1 MKTKKTLMIFFAIP
15 CALILAAITYAQFT
29 DNVTDNAQ
37 GNETIR
43 TSKITYKNYIW
54 IEGEH
59 AVSTNF
65 AREPIYNFFCSN
77 KFALQLSKDVDP
89 PQDGYFANYVFYVTH
104 TKEYDLWMGCTPP
117 GSAYKDRPGYA
128 SPIEW
133 KIDNGPFQAASA
145 ENVYVKSFYGIGGF
159 YWVKIASGTLNA
171 GKHTLTVRVK
181 QKRSSGWD
189 YYFYIDTILLLPQ
202 YSTGITQLMDFPEVA
217 PKDFATPG
225 DGILFNSPE
234 FYEKK
239 LRANISDREAL
250 FTLVQIYGWLY
261 DYNKAIFLLK
271 KYLEKNPR
279 DIDIRLQLAAF
290 YSWSDQ
296 LDAAI
301 SEYKNIISIDEKN
314 ITARKLLSVLAGWNN
329 RYDEAIKYYQE
340 IIAIDPENVDAY
352 ISLGT
357 QYSWKG
363 EMNRAITTFEKAE
376 AIAPANVEVL
386 EVLGDNYYWSGRSYD
401 AIRQYYRIIDINEK
415 QISAY
420 KKLAKVY
427 LDLGENAKAGKII
440 NDARQIVD
448 LYPELSG
455 ISLDVKDE
463 LAKERRALIESYK
476 EALVKNPDDI
486 NLRKGLVDTYIWNR
500 MYGDA
505 VKEYDALLAY
515 KMFHSIEQAE
525 QKLTRLA
532 IHTVGLH
539 SLMPLI
545 KTVHDDVSTIQKR
558 YAKLIEDKKKG
569 KAVNEPTSLA
579 SDKAKLEGYNAK
591 LKEIQ
596 KELYVYNDITAA
608 FGKDVQT
615 YTAMQAA
622 TGWHF
627 EPDRI
632 YRYAA
637 TAKKLNPQMY
647 QPYKV
652 QGTIDLLYGKPSNAV
667 SSFESVKKLAVAAEF
682 PGLPLAYAQTKKY
695 NDAIVLLEGSL
706 QSKKI
711 STAYKN
717 DIEQILSLAKLNK
730 AEISSQGSLQDIEV
744 LLENANSLLDSIG
757 EDIDQKLSFGLA
769 TMRNVYEKQ
778 FLDLE
783 LDNARI
789 YKEIANF
796 YLQNGNYNASREY
809 YSNILKVQ
817 PLNVEANFAMGNI
830 NELLGYWKDAKENYE
845 ICINAQPDFEHAR
858 KAHYELQKQH
868 APSITGNGIYFSDNI
883 RTRYGIGISG
893 LYEPGQ
899 YFTIQA
905 GYEFTKQTD
914 SGGIATT
921 GQLFYPSDGNVT
933 MHKAFAE
940 IAVPLR
946 FLYMRLFAH
955 LGGNMY
961 SGTVDYNNPLYDT
974 SLNYMSLSYGAGFW
988 WMPPGTGITIKVA
1001 YSHDDENDLSQS
1013 LKMKFRDAITY
1024 TMIEGLVDI
1033 NFSEYDFPL
1042 SKSLFW
1048 YNSVQYRMMSDSNTR
1063 LSSYNQLTVR
1073 VYRMLQW
1080 NMFFDI
1086 AGIYSYEDTKFS
1098 QYSSGD
1104 ILLVPYWAPEGV
1116 SYYGPM
1122 AKVSQQVEN
1131 LFGGNFVYSLFF
1143 QYLYNSLEQTTM
1155 MPGISI
1161 SYNWDKL
1168 KVFAEYTYSNVTLPD
1183 STTDETYISNDLKFG
1198 VTGQFFTI
1206 YTPKGA
1212 GGKPVLFVS
1221 ENPTLITPDG
1231 DGRDDFAT
1239 LSLTAFDE
1247 KGIQQWWIEILNEKG
1262 EKIQEYS
1269 LAGPVPGTFRWDGT
1283 ARNNVLANEGKYYVQ
1298 LTIQNSAGEKFSSKK
1313 QEIVLSTSKRAVAL
1327 TPSYL
1332 KFSPNGDKI
1341 KDTVSFIIQATDK
1354 KNVASWF
1361 VSISSKNKLVKTI
1374 KGNDFIPYDVLW
1386 DGLDDNLKTVPDGEY
1401 SAALTV
1407 KYDDGIVVK
1416 SPATAVSVVT
1426 RVAVDIKVEA
1436 NEVIPLQ
1443 TTLRITPSVNGD
1455 VAQWQIRFM
1464 RDDGAVVKVINGAGI
1479 PPKVI
1484 SWDGT
1489 DDKGEPAVYNMQLEA
1504 QMEIT
1509 DDAGNTAVSKK
1520 VPFMVGFLIKQDKG
1534 KRVVYMF
1541 NQDTI
1546 FKGRSDELTVNGVLI
1561 LDQLAGKL
1569 TKMGGFTRINIVAY
1583 TDAQGSRQSNMALS
1597 QKQAAVIA
1605 ERLKNLSAEIK
1616 TVGAGSELQYLK
1628 DKPSKWDVRY
1638 EIELY

>member
-1 MKTKKTLMIFFAIP
+1 MKTKRILIIIFAIL
-15 CALILAAITYAQFT
+15 CAGIVTAITYSQIADKPQK
-29 DNVTDNAQ
+29 D
-37 GNETIR
+37 ETNR
-43 TSKITYKNYIW
+43 NTKISYKNYIW
-54 IEGEH
+54 IEGEN

-89 PQDGYFANYVFYVTH
+89 PQEGYFATYVFYVTH
-104 TKEYDLWMGCTPP
+104 TKEYDFWMGCTPP
-117 GSAYKDRPGYA
+117 GSTYKDRPGYA

-133 KIDNGPFQAASA
+133 KIDNGPFQTASA
-145 ENVYVKSFYGIGGF
+145 ENVYVKNFYGIGGF

-171 GKHTLTVRVK
+171 GKHTLTIRVK

-189 YYFYIDTILLLPQ
+189 YYFYIDAILLFPQ
-202 YSTGITQLMDFPEVA
+202 YSTGIAQLMDFPDVA
-217 PKDFATPG
+217 PKDFSTPG
-225 DGILFNSPE
+225 DGLLFNIPE

-239 LRANISDREAL
+239 LRTNISDREAL

-261 DYNKAIFLLK
+261 DYNKAIFLLQ

-279 DIDIRLQLAAF
+279 DIDMRLQLAAF

-352 ISLGT
+352 ISLAT

-363 EMNRAITTFEKAE
+363 ELNRAIATFEKAE
-376 AIAPANVEVL
+376 SLAPNNVDVL
-386 EVLGDNYYWSGRSYD
+386 EVLGDNYYWAGRAYD

-420 KKLAKVY
+420 KKLAKIY
-427 LDLGENAKAGKII
+427 LDLGETAKAGKII
-440 NDARQIVD
+440 NDAKQIVD

-476 EALVKNPDDI
+476 EALVKNPDDV

-500 MYGDA
+500 MYSDA

-515 KMFHSIEQAE
+515 KMFHSIEHAE
-525 QKLTRLA
+525 QKITRLA
-532 IHTVGLH
+532 VHTVGLQ
-539 SLMPLI
+539 SLKPII
-545 KTVHDDVSTIQKR
+545 KTIKSDVDTLQKQ
-558 YAKLIEDKKKG
+558 YAKLIDDKKKG
-569 KAVNEPTSLA
+569 KAVIEPPSLA
-579 SDKAKLEGYNAK
+579 NDKVLLESYIKK

-596 KELYVYNDITAA
+596 KELYLYNDITAA

-615 YTAMQAA
+615 YSAMQAA
-622 TGWHF
+622 IGWQF
-627 EPDRI
+627 EPDRM
-632 YRYAA
+632 YSYAV

-652 QGTIDLLYGKPSNAV
+652 QGTIDLLYGKPSNAI
-667 SSFESVKKLAVAAEF
+667 SSFESVKKLAANAEF
-682 PGLPLAYAQTKKY
+682 PGLSLAYAHTGKY
-695 NDAIVLLEGSL
+695 KEAIVHLEESL

-711 STAYKN
+711 SAAYKG
-717 DIEQILSLAKLNK
+717 DIEQVIALAQLNK
-730 AEISSQGSLQDIEV
+730 ETPSQSLQGDIEDALSHV
-744 LLENANSLLDSIG
+744 DSLLSIVR
-757 EDIDQKLSFGLA
+757 DDLDQKISFGLA
-769 TMRNVYEKQ
+769 TMRTVYEKQ

-796 YLQNGNYNASREY
+796 YLQNGNYNASRQY

-817 PLNVEANFAMGNI
+817 PLNVDANFAMGNI

-845 ICINAQPDFEHAR
+845 ICINAQPDFEFAR

-868 APSITGNGIYFSDNI
+868 SPSLTGNVLYFNDNM
-883 RTRYGIGISG
+883 RTRYGMGITG
-893 LYEPGQ
+893 LYQPSQ
-899 YFTIQA
+899 YFALQA
-905 GYEFTKQTD
+905 GYEFKKQTD
-914 SGGIATT
+914 TGGIATT
-921 GQLFYPSDGNVT
+921 GQLFYPSDGSVS
-933 MHKAFAE
+933 MQSAFMQVS
-940 IAVPLR
+940 VP
-946 FLYMRLFAH
+946 FRLFYMKLFAQ
-955 LGGNMY
+955 LSGNMY
-961 SGTVDYNNPLYDT
+961 SGTVDYGNPLYDST
-974 SLNYMSLSYGAGFW
+974 VNYISLSYGAGLW
-988 WMPPGTGITIKVA
+988 WAPPASGVTLKVA
-1001 YSHDDENDLSQS
+1001 YSHDDENDLTQS

-1024 TMIEGLVDI
+1024 DMIEGILDI
-1033 NFSEYDFPL
+1033 NFSEYNFPL
-1042 SKSLFW
+1042 SKRLFL
-1048 YNSVQYRMMSDSNTR
+1048 YNAVQYRMLSDSNTR
-1063 LSSYNQLTVR
+1063 LSNFNQLTVR
-1073 VYRMLQW
+1073 VYRISQW
-1080 NMFFDI
+1080 NMLFDI

-1098 QYSSGD
+1098 RYASGY
-1104 ILLVPYWAPEGV
+1104 ILFVPYWAPKGV

-1122 AKVSQQVEN
+1122 VKVSQQVDN
-1131 LFGGNFVYSLFF
+1131 LFGGSVLYSLFF
-1143 QYLYNSLEQTTM
+1143 QYMYNSLDQRIL
-1155 MPGISI
+1155 MPGIAI
-1161 SYNWDKL
+1161 SHTWDKVRL
-1168 KVFAEYTYSNVTLPD
+1168 FAEYMYSNVTLPNSSNND
-1183 STTDETYISNDLKFG
+1183 TYISHDLKFG
-1198 VTGQFFTI
+1198 ATGTFFSI

-1212 GGKPVLFVS
+1212 GGKPLLFVS
-1221 ENPTLITPDG
+1221 ANPTLITPDG
-1231 DGRDDFAT
+1231 DGKDDVAT

-1247 KGIQQWWIEILNEKG
+1247 KGIQQWWIEIFNEKG

-1269 LAGPVPGTFRWDGT
+1269 LAGTVPVTFRWDGT
-1283 ARNNVLANEGKYYVQ
+1283 AKNNVLAPNGKYYVH
-1298 LTIQNSAGEKFSSKK
+1298 LTIQNSAGERFSSKK
-1313 QEIVLSTSKRAVAL
+1313 QEIVLSTSKRAIAL
-1327 TPSYL
+1327 TPSYT

-1354 KNVASWF
+1354 KNVANWF
-1361 VSISSKNKLVKTI
+1361 ITISSKNKIVRTI
-1374 KGNDFIPYDVLW
+1374 RGNDFIPYDVLW
-1386 DGLDDNLKTVPDGEY
+1386 DGCDDNLKQVPDGEY
-1401 SAALTV
+1401 SAAMTI
-1407 KYDDGIVVK
+1407 KYDDGIVVT
-1416 SPATAVSVVT
+1416 STPTAVVVVT
-1426 RVAVDIKVEA
+1426 KVAVDIKVEP
-1436 NEVIPLQ
+1436 NEIVPLQ
-1443 TTLRITPSVNGD
+1443 TTLRITPAVVGD
-1455 VAQWQIRFM
+1455 VVQWQVQFM
-1464 RDDGAVVKVINGAGI
+1464 REDGAVVKVINGAGM

-1489 DDKGEPAVYNMQLEA
+1489 DDKGEPAVYNMQLQA

-1509 DDAGNTAVSKK
+1509 DDAGNVAQSNK
-1520 VPFMVGFLIKQDKG
+1520 VPYMVGFLVKQDKG

-1546 FKGRSDELTVNGVLI
+1546 FKGRSDELTPNGVVI

-1583 TDAQGSRQSNMALS
+1583 TDTLGSKQSNVALS

-1605 ERLKNLSAEIK
+1605 DRLKNLASEIK
-1616 TVGAGSELQYLK
+1616 SVGAGSEILYLK
-1628 DKPSKWDVRY
+1628 DKPSKWDMRY

>member
-1 MKTKKTLMIFFAIP
+1 MKIKRTLLVFFAIS
-15 CALILAAITYAQFT
+15 CAIIIAAITYAQFT
-29 DNVTDNAQ
+29 DKPQKDDKNRNA
-37 GNETIR
+37 
-43 TSKITYKNYIW
+43 KITYKNYIW

-77 KFALQLSKDVDP
+77 RFALQLSKDVDP
-89 PQDGYFANYVFYVTH
+89 PQDGYFATYVFYVTH

-117 GSAYKDRPGYA
+117 GSVYKDRPGYA

-171 GKHTLTVRVK
+171 GKHTLTIRVK

-189 YYFYIDTILLLPQ
+189 YYFYVDAILLLPK
-202 YSTGITQLMDFPEVA
+202 YSTDIAQLMDFPEVA

-225 DGILFNSPE
+225 DGILFNTPE

-239 LRANISDREAL
+239 LRANISDRDAL

-261 DYNKAIFLLK
+261 DYNKAIFLLQ

-279 DIDIRLQLAAF
+279 DIDMRLQLAAF

-363 EMNRAITTFEKAE
+363 EMNRAIAIFEKAE
-376 AIAPANVEVL
+376 VLAPDNVEVL
-386 EVLGDNYYWSGRSYD
+386 EVLGDNYYWAGRAYD

-420 KKLAKVY
+420 KKLAKIY
-427 LDLGENAKAGKII
+427 LDLGESAKAGKII
-440 NDARQIVD
+440 NDAKQVVD

-500 MYGDA
+500 MYADA
-505 VKEYDALLAY
+505 VNEYDALLAY
-515 KMFHSIEQAE
+515 KMFHSIEQVE

-532 IHTVGLH
+532 IYTVGLQ
-539 SLMPLI
+539 SLRPLI
-545 KTVHDDVSTIQKR
+545 KSIQDDVSTIQKR
-558 YAKLIEDKKKG
+558 YAKLIDDKKKG
-569 KAVNEPTSLA
+569 KAVIEPSSLA
-579 SDKAKLEGYNAK
+579 RDKALLAAYSAK

-622 TGWHF
+622 TGWKF
-627 EPDRI
+627 EPGRI
-632 YRYAA
+632 SSYAA

-667 SSFESVKKLAVAAEF
+667 SSFESVKKLAAGAEF
-682 PGLPLAYAQTKKY
+682 PGLPLAYAQTGKY
-695 NDAIVLLEGSL
+695 SGATVLLEEAL

-711 STAYKN
+711 SSAYGN
-717 DIEQILSLAKLNK
+717 DIEQVLSLAKLNK
-730 AEISSQGSLQDIEV
+730 EEAPTQSSLEDIEAA
-744 LLENANSLLDSIG
+744 LENVDPLLGAISD
-757 EDIDQKLSFGLA
+757 DVDQKLSFGLG

-778 FLDLE
+778 FFDVE

-796 YLQNGNYNASREY
+796 HLQNGNYNASREY

-830 NELLGYWKDAKENYE
+830 NEFLGYWKDAKDNYE
-845 ICINAQPDFEHAR
+845 ICINAQPEFEYAR

-868 APSITGNGIYFSDNI
+868 SPSVTGTFSYFSDNI
-883 RTRYGIGISG
+883 RDRYGVGIAG
-893 LYEPGQ
+893 WYEPSQ
-899 YFTIQA
+899 YLALQA
-905 GYEFTKQTD
+905 GYNFTKQTD

-921 GQLFYPSDGNVT
+921 GQLFYPSKGDVT
-933 MHKAFAE
+933 MQKAFAE
-940 IAVPLR
+940 VSVPLR
-946 FLYMRLFAH
+946 LLYMRLF
-955 LGGNMY
+955 GSVTGNIY
-961 SGTVDYNNPLYDT
+961 SGTVNYGNPLYDT
-974 SLNYMSLSYGAGFW
+974 SLSYYSLNYGVGFW
-988 WMPPGTGITIKVA
+988 FTPPATGITVKVA
-1001 YSHDDENDLSQS
+1001 YRHEDENDLTQS

-1024 TMIEGLVDI
+1024 NMVEGMLDI
-1033 NFSEYDFPL
+1033 NFSEYNFPL
-1042 SKSLFW
+1042 SKRLFL
-1048 YNSVQYRMMSDSNTR
+1048 YNAVQYRMLSDSNTR
-1063 LSSYNQLTVR
+1063 LSSFNQLTIR
-1073 VYRMLQW
+1073 VYRIPQW
-1080 NMFFDI
+1080 NMMFDV
-1086 AGIYSYEDTKFS
+1086 AGIYSYEDTKFNT
-1098 QYSSGD
+1098 YSSGD
-1104 ILLVPYWAPEGV
+1104 ILLVPYWAPMGV

-1122 AKVSQQVEN
+1122 VKVSQQVNN
-1131 LFGGNFVYSLFF
+1131 LLGGSLLYSLYFE
-1143 QYLYNSLEQTTM
+1143 YMYDSLDQRIM

-1161 SYNWDKL
+1161 SQSWDKINL
-1168 KVFAEYTYSNVTLPD
+1168 FAEYMYSNFTLPN
-1183 STTDETYISNDLKFG
+1183 STTQKTYISHDLKFG
-1198 VTGQFFTI
+1198 ATGKFFSI

-1221 ENPTLITPDG
+1221 ANPTLITPDG
-1231 DGRDDFAT
+1231 DGKDDFAT
-1239 LSLTAFDE
+1239 LNLTAFDE
-1247 KGIQQWWIEILNEKG
+1247 KGIQQWWIEIFDEKG
-1262 EKIQEYS
+1262 QKIQEYS
-1269 LAGPVPGTFRWDGT
+1269 LAGAVPANFRWDGT
-1283 ARNNVLANEGKYYVQ
+1283 SRNNVLSPEGKYYVQ

-1313 QEIVLSTSKRAVAL
+1313 QEIALSTSRRAVAL
-1327 TPSYL
+1327 TPSHV

-1354 KNVASWF
+1354 KNVDNWF
-1361 VSISSKNKLVKTI
+1361 ISISNKNKIVKTI
-1374 KGNDFIPYDVLW
+1374 RGNDFIPYDVLW
-1386 DGLDDNLKTVPDGEY
+1386 DGNDDSLKNVPDGEY
-1401 SAALTV
+1401 SAVMTI
-1407 KYDDGIVVK
+1407 KYDDGITVK
-1416 SPATAVSVVT
+1416 SPVATVSVVT
-1426 RVAVDIKVEA
+1426 KVTIDIKVEP
-1436 NEVIPLQ
+1436 NEIVPLQ
-1443 TTLRITPSVNGD
+1443 TTLRITPTIVGD
-1455 VAQWQIRFM
+1455 VVQWQIRFM
-1464 RDDGAVVKVINGAGI
+1464 RDDGAIVKVINGAGI

-1489 DDKGEPAVYNMQLEA
+1489 DDKGEPAVYNMQLET

-1509 DDAGNTAVSKK
+1509 DDAGNTAVSRK
-1520 VPFMVGFLIKQDKG
+1520 VPFTVGFLVKQEKG

-1541 NQDTI
+1541 NQNTI

-1569 TKMGGFTRINIVAY
+1569 AKMGGFTRINIVAY
-1583 TDAQGSRQSNMALS
+1583 TDAVGSKQSNMALS
-1597 QKQAAVIA
+1597 QRQAAVIA
-1605 ERLKNLSAEIK
+1605 DRLKNLPAEIK
-1616 TVGAGSELQYLK
+1616 TVGAGAELQYFK
-1628 DKPSKWDVRY
+1628 DKPSTWDMRY

>member
-1 MKTKKTLMIFFAIP
+1 MKTKRTLMIFFAIT
-15 CALILAAITYAQFT
+15 CALIIAAITYAQFT
-29 DNVTDNAQ
+29 DKAQ
-37 GNETIR
+37 SDEKIR

-89 PQDGYFANYVFYVTH
+89 PQDGYFATYVFYVTH

-133 KIDNGPFQAASA
+133 KIDNGPFQTASA

-171 GKHTLTVRVK
+171 GKHTLTIRVK

-189 YYFYIDTILLLPQ
+189 YYFYVDAILLLPQ
-202 YSTGITQLMDFPEVA
+202 YSTGIAQLMDFPEVA
-217 PKDFATPG
+217 PNDFATPG
-225 DGILFNSPE
+225 DGILFNAPE

-261 DYNKAIFLLK
+261 DYNKAIFLLQ

-279 DIDIRLQLAAF
+279 DIDMRLQLAAF

-363 EMNRAITTFEKAE
+363 EMNRAIATFEKAE
-376 AIAPANVEVL
+376 TIAPTNVEVL
-386 EVLGDNYYWSGRSYD
+386 EVLGDNYYWAGRAYD

-427 LDLGENAKAGKII
+427 LDLGESAKAGKII
-440 NDARQIVD
+440 NEAKQVVD

-455 ISLDVKDE
+455 VSLDVKDE

-486 NLRKGLVDTYIWNR
+486 SLRKGLVDTYIWNR

-525 QKLTRLA
+525 QKVTRLA
-532 IHTVGLH
+532 IHTIGLQ

-545 KTVHDDVSTIQKR
+545 KTIKDDFNTIQKK
-558 YAKLIEDKKKG
+558 YAKFIDNKKKL
-569 KAVNEPTSLA
+569 KAVNEPSSLA
-579 SDKAKLEGYNAK
+579 SDKAKLEGYTAK

-632 YRYAA
+632 YGYAA

-667 SSFESVKKLAVAAEF
+667 SSFESVKKLAQSAEF

-695 NDAIVLLEGSL
+695 NEAIVLLEESL

-711 STAYKN
+711 SAVYKN
-717 DIEQILSLAKLNK
+717 DIEQILSLAKLSK
-730 AEISSQGSLQDIEV
+730 AEISSQSSLQDIEV
-744 LLENANSLLDSIG
+744 LLGNANSLLDSIG
-757 EDIDQKLSFGLA
+757 EDVDQKLSFGLA

-858 KAHYELQKQH
+858 KAHYELQKRH

-883 RTRYGIGISG
+883 RTRYGIGIGGS
-893 LYEPGQ
+893 YEPSQ
-899 YFTIQA
+899 YFTLQA
-905 GYEFTKQTD
+905 GYEFTQQTD

-940 IAVPLR
+940 IAVPFR
-946 FLYMRLFAH
+946 FLYMRFFAH

-961 SGTVDYNNPLYDT
+961 SGTVDYGNPLYDT

-988 WMPPGTGITIKVA
+988 WMPPGTGIIIKVA
-1001 YSHDDENDLSQS
+1001 YRHDDENDLSQS

-1024 TMIEGLVDI
+1024 NMVEGLLDI

-1042 SKSLFW
+1042 SKRLFW

-1063 LSSYNQLTVR
+1063 LSSFNQLTVR
-1073 VYRMLQW
+1073 VYRIPQW

-1104 ILLVPYWAPEGV
+1104 ILLVPYWAPRGV

-1122 AKVSQQVEN
+1122 VKVSQQVEN
-1131 LFGGNFVYSLFF
+1131 VFRGSLAYSLFF

-1161 SYNWDKL
+1161 SHDWDKL
-1168 KVFAEYTYSNVTLPD
+1168 SVFAEYMYSNVTIPN
-1183 STTDETYISNDLKFG
+1183 STNEKTYISHDLKFG
-1198 VTGQFFTI
+1198 ASGKFFSI
-1206 YTPKGA
+1206 YSPKGA

-1221 ENPTLITPDG
+1221 ANPTLITPDG
-1231 DGRDDFAT
+1231 DGKDDFAT

-1247 KGIQQWWIEILNEKG
+1247 KGIQQWWIEIYNENG

-1269 LAGPVPGTFRWDGT
+1269 LAGAVPGTFRWDGT
-1283 ARNNVLANEGKYYVQ
+1283 ARNNVLAPEGKYYVQ
-1298 LTIQNSAGEKFSSKK
+1298 LTIQNSAGERFSSKK
-1313 QEIVLSTSKRAVAL
+1313 QEIVLSAAKRAVAL
-1327 TPSYL
+1327 TPSYP

-1354 KNVASWF
+1354 KNVDSWF
-1361 VSISSKNKLVKTI
+1361 VSISSKNKTVKTI
-1374 KGNDFIPYDVLW
+1374 RGNDFIPYDVLW

-1401 SAALTV
+1401 LAALTI
-1407 KYDDGIVVK
+1407 KYDDGIVIK
-1416 SPATAVSVVT
+1416 SPATTVTVVT
-1426 RVAVDIKVEA
+1426 RVAVDIKVEP
-1436 NEVIPLQ
+1436 NEIIPLQ
-1443 TTLRITPSVNGD
+1443 TTLRITPSVDGD

-1464 RDDGAVVKVINGAGI
+1464 RDDGAVVKVINGAGM
-1479 PPKVI
+1479 PPKVV

-1489 DDKGEPAVYNMQLEA
+1489 DDKGEPAVYNMQIEA

-1520 VPFMVGFLIKQDKG
+1520 VPFMVGFLIKQEKG

-1569 TKMGGFTRINIVAY
+1569 AKIGGFTRINIVAY
-1583 TDAQGSRQSNMALS
+1583 TDAVGSKQSNMALS
-1597 QKQAAVIA
+1597 QKQATVIA
-1605 ERLKNLSAEIK
+1605 ERLKNLAAEIK
-1616 TVGAGSELQYLK
+1616 TVGAGAELQYLK
-1628 DKPSKWDVRY
+1628 DKPSKWDMRY